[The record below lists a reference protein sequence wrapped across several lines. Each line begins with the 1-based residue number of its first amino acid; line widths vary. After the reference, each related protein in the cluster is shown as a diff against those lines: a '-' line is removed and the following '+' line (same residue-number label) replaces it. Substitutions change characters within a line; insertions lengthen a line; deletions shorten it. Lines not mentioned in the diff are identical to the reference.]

1 MAAKTSTPAP
11 DAPSEPPA
19 IPGLAVGRIV
29 HYVMPAES
37 RHPGICRPAII
48 VGVEDAA
55 TGTVNTCVFTDG
67 DNDGVTA
74 AGETWWRTSVPYSPD
89 LVAYHTWHFPEKV

>member
-1 MAAKTSTPAP
+1 MDPNTMPPTPVAP
-11 DAPSEPPA
+11 AA
-19 IPGLAVGRIV
+19 IPGLGVGRIV

-37 RHPGICRPAII
+37 RSPGECRPAII
-48 VGVEDAA
+48 VRVWGRNY
-55 TGTVNTCVFTDG
+55 GYVNLQVVTDG

-89 LVAYHTWHFPEKV
+89 LPALGTWHFPETD